1 MTPLNCGVYFLYF
14 GGQMAGKNNAN
25 IGLSIN
31 SSTESFAVLDTQSST
46 SYFLDRNE
54 VSEWIS

>member
-1 MTPLNCGVYFLYF
+1 
-14 GGQMAGKNNAN
+14 MAGKNNAN